1 MEPATQKPTDNP
13 AEDLDICLLVS
24 GKYMYDSTSLWDYE
38 VTDDHLVQ
46 VLCHEF
52 DKMLKGLDCK
62 MKVSFFSLEK

>member
-1 MEPATQKPTDNP
+1 
-13 AEDLDICLLVS
+13 
-24 GKYMYDSTSLWDYE
+24 MYDSTSLWDYE